1 MVSRLLA
8 VGEEGRTDESSD
20 GPDAWN
26 CGLPGFHCSVT
37 NIANKASFIVSKAAP
52 GGWNDLDMLEIGN
65 GAMTDAEYVAHFS
78 ICKCQQQNKFRIT
91 QLIMISRG
99 CQQKSTDNGQ

>member
-1 MVSRLLA
+1 MSMIRGIGQTQDVHGMESFTTLFMRRL
-8 VGEEGRTDESSD
+8 TSSSD

-37 NIANKASFIVSKAAP
+37 NIMNKASFITSKAQP
-52 GGWNDLDMLEIGN
+52 GAWNDLDMLEVGN

-78 ICKCQQQNKFRIT
+78 LCWLNT
-91 QLIMISRG
+91 PAL
-99 CQQKSTDNGQ
+99 

>member
-1 MVSRLLA
+1 MCGILGMSRMRDVLGKHFL
-8 VGEEGRTDESSD
+8 EMSKQQKLIISSD

-37 NIANKASFIVSKAAP
+37 NIMNKASFIVSKAQKGA
-52 GGWNDLDMLEIGN
+52 WNDLDMLEVGN

-78 ICKCQQQNKFRIT
+78 MCKLSSFPN
-91 QLIMISRG
+91 
-99 CQQKSTDNGQ
+99 

>member
-1 MVSRLLA
+1 MFMILGISRIRDALGAKFLEISQ
-8 VGEEGRTDESSD
+8 VEKLIFSSD

-37 NIANKASFIVSKAAP
+37 NIMNKASFIVSKAQP
-52 GGWNDLDMLEIGN
+52 GAWNDLDMLEVGN

-78 ICKCQQQNKFRIT
+78 MCKSFP
-91 QLIMISRG
+91 ISL
-99 CQQKSTDNGQ
+99 S